1 MNNNLEILLYSTKHP
16 EDILKE
22 EYNHFYWHL
31 KEGSET
37 ADEYVKIAN
46 NIRKI
51 IEQIK
56 KQSKNRN
63 YKNKKLIIKLDENI
77 CKKSNCSP
85 FVMFF
90 NVVDVTLSVYKKLT
104 NSERYSILEK
114 MLKLFFKER
123 NLYPAIDKSI
133 ITGILDKGAS
143 RRQGNAGEMKLNYLL
158 EKRLKFTLNESFKQ
172 ISDREFCFISNG
184 NWHGIKKMLGIRYN
198 IAENKKPDVLV
209 KFKNEYFIVEAK
221 HIKESGGSQNTQ
233 INELIK
239 MISLH
244 EGVHCLAFLDGI
256 YANAI
261 LTEKKI
267 LEYAKNRTREINSQ
281 ATKIENQTFKIF
293 RNIADHPNNYFVN
306 TAGFI
311 KIFKK

>member
-1 MNNNLEILLYSTKHP
+1 MNKNLEILLYSTKHP
-16 EDILKE
+16 EDILKK

-56 KQSKNRN
+56 KQSKGVNTRR
-63 YKNKKLIIKLDENI
+63 KDLIIKLDENI
-77 CKKSNCSP
+77 CGKSNCSP
-85 FVMFF
+85 FCMFF
-90 NVVDVTLSVYKKLT
+90 SVYDITLSVYRKLT
-104 NSERYSILEK
+104 NKERYDILEE
-114 MLKLFFKER
+114 LLNLFFKNR
-123 NLYPAIDKSI
+123 KLYQKIDKSTVMGI
-133 ITGILDKGAS
+133 IDKGSS
-143 RRQGNAGEMKLNYLL
+143 RRQGNAGEMKLKYLL
-158 EKRLKFTLNESFKQ
+158 EKKLKFALNDKYKQ
-172 ISDREFCFISNG
+172 ISNNEFCFISNG
-184 NWHGIKKMLGIRYN
+184 NWHGIKKILGIRYN
-198 IAENKKPDVLV
+198 IAENKRPDVLV
-209 KFKNEYFIVEAK
+209 KFNTEYFIIEAK
-221 HIKESGGSQNTQ
+221 HIKESGGSQDKQ

-239 MISLH
+239 MISLN
-244 EGVHCLAFLDGI
+244 EGVHYLAFLDGI

-267 LEYAKNRTREINSQ
+267 LEYTNNRTREINSQ

-293 RNIADHPNNYFVN
+293 RNIADNPNNYFVN